1 MKKNISFLKGVYVV
15 ILILSLMILMA
26 SLLFYIKNDFLFK
39 TFLLYFIGIWF
50 CIAIGFDGFG
60 KLSVIY
66 PQLKNSKLFN
76 HLITIFSAIVCFV
89 LANIYFIF
97 AIKNYYNWYY
107 SVNALF
113 TAAIS
118 LGGAIRLRYHP
129 MYRRQGTVLENRV
142 EHR

>member
-1 MKKNISFLKGVYVV
+1 MKKIISFLKGVYLV
-15 ILILSLMILMA
+15 IFILSLAILTV
-26 SLLFYIKNDFLFK
+26 SLLFYIINDFSLK

-66 PQLKNSKLFN
+66 PRLKTSESFN
-76 HLITIFSAIVCFV
+76 HLFTIFSAMICFV
-89 LANIYFIF
+89 LANIYFLL
-97 AIKNYYNWYY
+97 AMKNYYIWYY

-129 MYRRQGTVLENRV
+129 MCKNISPKNTKDG
-142 EHR
+142 

>member
-1 MKKNISFLKGVYVV
+1 
-15 ILILSLMILMA
+15 MILMA
-26 SLLFYIKNDFLFK
+26 SLLFYIINDFLFK

-129 MYRRQGTVLENRV
+129 MYRNTGDGSMC
-142 EHR
+142 

>member
-26 SLLFYIKNDFLFK
+26 SLLFYIINDFLFK

-129 MYRRQGTVLENRV
+129 MYREHKGQRTQGTVL
-142 EHR
+142 

>member
-1 MKKNISFLKGVYVV
+1 MV
-15 ILILSLMILMA
+15 
-26 SLLFYIKNDFLFK
+26 SLLFYIINDFSFK

-50 CIAIGFDGFG
+50 CIAIGFDGFW
-60 KLSVIY
+60 KWSVSY

-76 HLITIFSAIVCFV
+76 YFVKIGDKRICLHNKYSLHFFTIFSAVVCFV
-89 LANIYFIF
+89 IANIYFVF
-97 AIKNYYNWYY
+97 AIKNYYCLDY

-129 MYRRQGTVLENRV
+129 MCKDNTGEETQGTVLCVDKGR
-142 EHR
+142 